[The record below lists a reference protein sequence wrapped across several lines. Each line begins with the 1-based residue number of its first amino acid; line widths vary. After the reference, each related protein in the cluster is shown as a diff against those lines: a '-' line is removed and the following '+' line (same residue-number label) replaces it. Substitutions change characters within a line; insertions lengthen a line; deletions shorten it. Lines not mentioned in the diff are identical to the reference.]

1 MKNKKITVD
10 GVEYVRADSIEN
22 QKPLATLTS
31 LNDLIGR
38 KVFIRTVTYHALG
51 RVVGIV
57 DGFIELEDSAW
68 IADSGRFMDFLQTGV
83 ASEVEP
89 VGRMW
94 VATSNIVDFVEWN
107 HNLLREQ
114 I

>member
-31 LNDLIGR
+31 LDDLVGR

-57 DGFIELEDSAW
+57 DGFIELEGAAW
-68 IADSGRFMDFLQTGV
+68 IADSGRFMNFLQEGV

-94 VATSNIVDFVEWN
+94 VATSGIIDFFEWS
-107 HNLLREQ
+107 HELLQ
-114 I
+114 GQK